1 MRPIRRLAAALLLGL
16 APALAAAQGV
26 PAPQE
31 LTVLAAASLK
41 GPLDGIAADFE
52 KSSGIKVRLSFAAS
66 SALARQI
73 ESGVPAGLFISADL
87 DWMDFAEKTGRLA
100 PGTRGNLLTNELVLI
115 APKDSKVELKI
126 APGFPIGTALG
137 SGRLALAQPDSVP
150 AGKYAKAA
158 FTKLGVWADVEKRYA
173 GAESVRA
180 ALAFVARGEAPLG
193 VVYRTD
199 ANAEPAVRIV
209 DVFPADSHPPVIY
222 PFAAIK
228 GPQEE
233 AARRFQA
240 WLRGP
245 ASRLTWGTAG
255 FKPAR

>member
-16 APALAAAQGV
+16 APALAAGQA
-26 PAPQE
+26 APPE

-52 KSSGIKVRLSFAAS
+52 RASGVKVRLAFAAS

-73 ESGVPAGLFISADL
+73 ESGVPAGLFLSADL
-87 DWMDFAEKTGRLA
+87 DWMDFAEKTGRLV
-100 PGTRGNLLTNELVLI
+100 PGTRGNLLANDLVLV

-126 APGFPIGTALG
+126 APGFPIGKALG
-137 SGRLALAQPDSVP
+137 DGRIALAQPDSVP

-158 FTKLGVWADVEKRYA
+158 FTKLRVWSDIEKRVA

-199 ANAEPAVRIV
+199 AHAEPAVRIV
-209 DVFPADSHPPVIY
+209 DIFPSDSHPAIVYPV
-222 PFAAIK
+222 AVIK
-228 GPQEE
+228 GAQEE
-233 AARRFQA
+233 PARRFQA
-240 WLRGP
+240 WLRSP
-245 ASRLTWGTAG
+245 AARLSWGTAG
-255 FKPAR
+255 FRPAH